1 VTASFVVASLSSDHD
16 RQAFS
21 CGVEPLDRYLQTQ
34 ATQDVRRRIA
44 NWFVATPANS
54 NIIAGYY
61 TFSAAS
67 VAMLDLPSDTAKRL
81 PRYPVVPAA
90 LIGRLAID
98 RRYRGRGL
106 GAALLFDAIARAA
119 RADTAIFA
127 ILVDA
132 KDDSA
137 AAFYRHHGFQPFAA
151 RPLNLFLPIGTALKL
166 LENREA

>member
-1 VTASFVVASLSSDHD
+1 VTASFVIAPLSPNHD
-16 RQAFS
+16 KLAFS
-21 CGVEPLDRYLQTQ
+21 CGVDPLDRYLQTQ
-34 ATQDVRRRIA
+34 ATQDIRRRIA
-44 NWFVATPANS
+44 NCFVATSANS

-67 VAMLDLPSDTAKRL
+67 VPMLDLPSEAAKRL

-98 RRYRGRGL
+98 RQYRGRGL
-106 GAALLFDAIARAA
+106 GAALLFEAFARAA

-127 ILVDA
+127 VLVDA
-132 KDDSA
+132 KDDAA

-151 RPLNLFLPIGTALKL
+151 RPLTLFLPIGTALKL
-166 LENREA
+166 LES

>member
-1 VTASFVVASLSSDHD
+1 MTASFVIAPLSPNHD
-16 RQAFS
+16 KLAFS
-21 CGVEPLDRYLQTQ
+21 CGVDPLDRYLQTQ
-34 ATQDVRRRIA
+34 ATQDIRRRIA
-44 NWFVATPANS
+44 NCFVATSANS

-67 VAMLDLPSDTAKRL
+67 VPMLDLPSETAKRL

-98 RRYRGRGL
+98 RQYRGRGL

-127 ILVDA
+127 VLVDA
-132 KDDSA
+132 KDDAA

-151 RPLNLFLPIGTALKL
+151 RPLTLFLPIGTALKL
-166 LENREA
+166 LES

>member
-1 VTASFVVASLSSDHD
+1 VTASFVVAALSPDHD
-16 RQAFS
+16 RLAFS

-34 ATQDVRRRIA
+34 ATQDIRRRIA
-44 NWFVATPANS
+44 NCFVATSADS

-67 VAMLDLPSDTAKRL
+67 VPMLDLPTETAKRL

-98 RRYRGRGL
+98 RRYRGYGL
-106 GAALLFDAIARAA
+106 GAALLFDAITRAA

-137 AAFYRHHGFQPFAA
+137 AAFYRHHGFQPFAT
-151 RPLNLFLPIGTALKL
+151 RPLNLFLPNGTALKL
-166 LENREA
+166 LEN

>member
-1 VTASFVVASLSSDHD
+1 VTASFVIAPLSPNHD
-16 RQAFS
+16 RLAFS
-21 CGVEPLDRYLQTQ
+21 CGVDPLDRYLQTQ
-34 ATQDVRRRIA
+34 ATQDIRRRIA
-44 NWFVATPANS
+44 NCFVATSANS

-67 VAMLDLPSDTAKRL
+67 VPMLDLPPETAKRL

-127 ILVDA
+127 VLVNA
-132 KDDSA
+132 KDDAA
-137 AAFYRHHGFQPFAA
+137 AAFDRHHGFQPFAA
-151 RPLNLFLPIGTALKL
+151 RPLTLFLPIGTALKL
-166 LENREA
+166 LES